1 MLHVFIYMFL
11 FITCIQ
17 SSKLTSPWAAADKDA
32 AMKSV
37 TDGGFPPLDAFKMP
51 QFGTKMLSLFVA
63 KEQLLNSTETSFL
76 DGPKRQVVNTI
87 VSAANNCE
95 LCLSFH
101 ALGLQAAASK
111 EDIAAMVA
119 GGLPADAELKK
130 IAIAAKYAI
139 AHKGLLLEREKA
151 HLESLGVSKEMYGE
165 VLFFAG
171 QIHANN
177 MLMVYLIN
185 EGCDVEDML
194 KAVGPF
200 AATLY
205 A

>member
-1 MLHVFIYMFL
+1 
-11 FITCIQ
+11 
-17 SSKLTSPWAAADKDA
+17 
-32 AMKSV
+32 
-37 TDGGFPPLDAFKMP
+37 
-51 QFGTKMLSLFVA
+51 
-63 KEQLLNSTETSFL
+63 
-76 DGPKRQVVNTI
+76 
-87 VSAANNCE
+87 
-95 LCLSFH
+95 
-101 ALGLQAAASK
+101 
-111 EDIAAMVA
+111 MVA
-119 GGLPADAELKK
+119 GGLPADPELKK

-151 HLESLGVSKEMYGE
+151 HLEKLGVSKEMYGE

-200 AATLY
+200 AATVY
-205 A
+205 AWVLSTEVWQSQDISDWHARLVF